1 MITNDQIR
9 AMNITR
15 VIYDRGVAIRLN
27 DDGFWQFE
35 SQQVNLP
42 LIQADNDTVQREYGL
57 IPLMTTQ
64 GRMITLGQLP
74 KNTATFLLSNRPGH
88 RLFLDVEHAEVSNRL
103 LSLHETIKLFDG
115 FNQTYVLGAA
125 IYHCKRMADL
135 YCEVSAS
142 SAMLPGGAT
151 APVEYMAS
159 SHPEPYY
166 EFDAW
171 LSAALR
177 VYHTSRYILWHVYRG
192 TGSIPA
198 SFEGVIKKVEGIPN
212 DLKQRLEQSWQS
224 FGTRIT
230 AYRDCIHHYTPLDF
244 GMSTARAT
252 ALSGLIWSTQMHIP
266 DNPEARSKSSF
277 RFDNRIDALTF
288 AWTGTV
294 EVVTLARDL
303 IESIS

>member
-15 VIYDRGVAIRLN
+15 VVYDRGVAIRLN

-42 LIQADNDTVQREYGL
+42 LIQTDNDTIQREYGL
-57 IPLMTTQ
+57 IPLM
-64 GRMITLGQLP
+64 ITLGQPP
-74 KNTATFLLSNRPGH
+74 KNTATLLLSNRLGR
-88 RLFLDVEHAEVSNRL
+88 RLFLDIEHAEVSKRL
-103 LSLHETIKLFDG
+103 VSLHETIKLFDG
-115 FNQTYVLGAA
+115 FNQNYVIGAA
-125 IYHCKRMADL
+125 LYHCKLMADL
-135 YCEVSAS
+135 YCQVSAS
-142 SAMLPGGAT
+142 SASFPGGALT
-151 APVEYMAS
+151 DKEHLSS
-159 SHPEPYY
+159 SHPQPYY

-177 VYHTSRYILWHVYRG
+177 VYDTSRYIIWDVYRG
-192 TGSIPA
+192 TGSIPS
-198 SFEGVIKKVEGIPN
+198 SFDGVVKVAKGIPD
-212 DLKQRLEQSWQS
+212 DLKQRLDQSWQS
-224 FGTRIT
+224 FGTRIK
-230 AYRDCIHHYTPLDF
+230 AYRDCIHHYSPLDF

-277 RFDNRIDALTF
+277 RFDNRTDALTF

-294 EVVTLARDL
+294 EVVMLVSDIIAA
-303 IESIS
+303 IA